1 MPSQTNEYSTNGITY
16 RLKEN
21 GVNGANEAIVK
32 KVDPSAIQNN
42 TLTIPA
48 EITKED
54 KEYHVTTLA
63 ENAICNEIY
72 GPDADNLKNLEEIS
86 FEGPITLKSRA
97 ISNCYNLKTL
107 RFEAEVKLVE
117 DYAIYFLDNHPLQ
130 NKIQIFGG
138 RNTKRAFVDIDQ
150 NNKEIIKGNVI
161 CYNGTPPNQIEIDFQ
176 DMIKENENFC
186 YVEDGDEIIITKI
199 KEECGDKVIIPE
211 QIEGKN
217 VVNIDSTAFDEVRDQ
232 VKDVDIKSNIKII
245 EKGLFKNCKI
255 LSKLILPSTIET
267 IEDEAFYNAEEL
279 KVLAI
284 QPNENNNISIAQTAF
299 DNCEINIISTHEDVK
314 KYVKTQS
321 SNKINSIKVFDSVDD
336 YNDWKE
342 FEKENYDE
350 YGEVRVVDDKDEFIR
365 FLENIATNQT
375 SNEEI
380 PNLIDDIKNNNSNG
394 ENIITVSNLSQDSVF
409 KLLVTKDIYK
419 KIKKLQEKNII
430 SDGIK
435 KYIENNQNAGPQQY
449 ERYLYEFNKQVHGEQ
464 KAMEFLNNKSPLKN
478 KRQKYDFEEENSEHC
493 NYYDNIYIKRYINK
507 IEKKSTSKLFKLK
520 GKGNLNN
527 PEHQGLFKNLKKY
540 ARLLKHMAG
549 DSQNKLNENDKDAR
563 SAHLSIK
570 LLLSKPFKIVVLTAA
585 LIFAGTTLL
594 PILANFAFS
603 VGMIP
608 GIIASGGL
616 ANPAVQHSLSA
627 ALYTGIATIGT
638 GFMAYM
644 VRHLKKKKEQKLAQH
659 EQSSNAAGVNS
670 ESQQE
675 QRTDT
680 AGTSSE
686 GQQEQRTDTTG
697 TSSEGQQEET
707 QEVGQKMAEADVLGM
722 INQEFYKL
730 KKSKDAYEEAQDLL
744 ENGNN
749 EKNEKINE
757 LEETYEIQ
765 KEYFVNLLLDYYI
778 NYPVKFEGGS
788 LTI

>member
-540 ARLLKHMAG
+540 ARLLNHMAG

>member
-1 MPSQTNEYSTNGITY
+1 MPSQTNKYSTNGITY
-16 RLKEN
+16 RLNEN
-21 GVNGANEAIVK
+21 GVNGANEAIVE
-32 KVDPSAIQNN
+32 KVEPSAIQNN

-48 EITKED
+48 EITNGD
-54 KEYHVTTLA
+54 KEYPVTTLA
-63 ENAICNEIY
+63 ENAICNEIN

-117 DYAIYFLDNHPLQ
+117 DYAIYFLGDHPLQ

-186 YVEDGDEIIITKI
+186 YVEDGDKIIITKI

-217 VVNIDSTAFDEVRDQ
+217 VVNIDSTAFDEVRDK
-232 VKDVDIKSNIKII
+232 VKIVDIKSNIKTI
-245 EKGLFKNCKI
+245 EKGLFKNCKF
-255 LSKLILPSTIET
+255 LNNLILPSTIET

-321 SNKINSIKVFDSVDD
+321 SNENNSIKVFDSVDD
-336 YNDWKE
+336 YKNWKE

-380 PNLIDDIKNNNSNG
+380 RNLINDIKNNNSNG
-394 ENIITVSNLSQDSVF
+394 EKIITVSNPSQDSVF
-409 KLLVTKDIYK
+409 KLLVTDDIYK
-419 KIKKLQEKNII
+419 KIKALQEKNII
-430 SDGIK
+430 GDGIK
-435 KYIENNQNAGPQQY
+435 KYIENNPNAGPQQY

-478 KRQKYDFEEENSEHC
+478 QRQKYDFEEENSEHC

-507 IEKKSTSKLFKLK
+507 IKKKSTSKLFKLK
-520 GKGNLNN
+520 GKGNLND

-540 ARLLKHMAG
+540 ARLLNHMAG

-563 SAHLSIK
+563 SAHISAK

-627 ALYTGIATIGT
+627 ALYTGIAAIGT

-644 VRHLKKKKEQKLAQH
+644 VRHLNKKKEQKLAQQ
-659 EQSSNAAGVNS
+659 EQRTDTTGTSSEG
-670 ESQQE
+670 QQE

-686 GQQEQRTDTTG
+686 GQQE
-697 TSSEGQQEET
+697 EEET
-707 QEVGQKMAEADVLGM
+707 QEVGTKKTKAEVLER
-722 INQEFYKL
+722 INKEFGELKQLKQE
-730 KKSKDAYEEAQDLL
+730 YEEAKNLL
-744 ENGNN
+744 ENNNN
-749 EKNEKINE
+749 ENVNLNDELKKIY
-757 LEETYEIQ
+757 ETK
-765 KEYFVNLLLDYYI
+765 KEHFVDLLLDYYT